1 MQGAKKCS
9 ATTDL
14 VTIANRAAAAAA
26 AAGQSGLNPGH
37 HGMATNYEMSG
48 MLMCSIS
55 CVAKIPSRV
64 DYACVVQTLQRTG
77 NVDCFRDGLVE
88 PRCPLP
94 QFMALK
100 SKC

>member
-1 MQGAKKCS
+1 MQGAKNYS

-55 CVAKIPSRV
+55 V
-64 DYACVVQTLQRTG
+64 
-77 NVDCFRDGLVE
+77 
-88 PRCPLP
+88 LP
-94 QFMALK
+94 KFHQELIMPV
-100 SKC
+100 

>member
-14 VTIANRAAAAAA
+14 VTIANRAAAAA

-55 CVAKIPSRV
+55 V
-64 DYACVVQTLQRTG
+64 L
-77 NVDCFRDGLVE
+77 
-88 PRCPLP
+88 
-94 QFMALK
+94 LK
-100 SKC
+100 FHQELIMPV

>member
-1 MQGAKKCS
+1 MLRYHCLFAEMQGAKKCS

-14 VTIANRAAAAAA
+14 VTIANRAAAAA

-55 CVAKIPSRV
+55 V
-64 DYACVVQTLQRTG
+64 
-77 NVDCFRDGLVE
+77 
-88 PRCPLP
+88 LP
-94 QFMALK
+94 KFHQEFIMPV
-100 SKC
+100 

>member
-9 ATTDL
+9 ATADL

-48 MLMCSIS
+48 MLMCCIS
-55 CVAKIPSRV
+55 V
-64 DYACVVQTLQRTG
+64 
-77 NVDCFRDGLVE
+77 
-88 PRCPLP
+88 LP
-94 QFMALK
+94 KFHQELIMPV
-100 SKC
+100 

>member
-1 MQGAKKCS
+1 LEEMQGAKNYS

-55 CVAKIPSRV
+55 V
-64 DYACVVQTLQRTG
+64 
-77 NVDCFRDGLVE
+77 
-88 PRCPLP
+88 LP
-94 QFMALK
+94 KFHQELIMPV
-100 SKC
+100 

>member
-9 ATTDL
+9 ATTDF
-14 VTIANRAAAAAA
+14 VTIANRAAAATAA

-55 CVAKIPSRV
+55 V
-64 DYACVVQTLQRTG
+64 L
-77 NVDCFRDGLVE
+77 
-88 PRCPLP
+88 
-94 QFMALK
+94 LK
-100 SKC
+100 FHQEFIMPV